1 MGKFVTIHSFKGGTG
16 KSYLSANLAVIYALQ
31 GKRVCLIDL
40 DFRAPT
46 LHIAFEPKGVKRWVN
61 DVLNGTAKVE
71 ECLIDCSAKVEN
83 KGTLHVGFAD
93 FSTEAIRD
101 MISKG
106 RKWETEALHRI
117 LSMRKE
123 LLENLK
129 YDIVIA
135 DTSPGIQ
142 YSSINAVV
150 ASDIAIVISTLDDS
164 DIYGTAKMIGELYE
178 VFQKKTVVIINKA
191 IGGADFMDS
200 DKSKIVDE
208 LQSKYQEAVIGLLP
222 CFCEVGRM
230 KRASI
235 FAYNYPKHPFTEA
248 LRVIAAKIDLI

>member
-16 KSYLSANLAVIYALQ
+16 KSYLSANLAILYALQ
-31 GKRVCLIDL
+31 GKKVCLIDL

-46 LHIAFEPKGVKRWVN
+46 QHIVFEPKGVRRWVN

-71 ECLIDCSAKVEN
+71 ECLVDCSSKVEN
-83 KGTLHVGFAD
+83 KGILHVGFAD

-150 ASDIAIVISTLDDS
+150 AADVAIVISTLDDS
-164 DIYGTAKMIGELYE
+164 DIHGTAKMIGELYE

-191 IGGADFMDS
+191 IGGADFMDI

-208 LQSKYQEAVIGLLP
+208 LQTKYKEAVIGLLP

>member
-1 MGKFVTIHSFKGGTG
+1 MGKLVTIHSFKGGTG
-16 KSYLSANLAVIYALQ
+16 KSYLSANLAVLYALQ
-31 GKRVCLIDL
+31 GKKVCLLDL

-46 LHIAFEPKGVKRWVN
+46 LHIVFEPKGVRRWIN

-71 ECLIDCSAKVEN
+71 ECLVDCSSKLEN
-83 KGTLHVGFAD
+83 KGTLFVGFAD

-123 LLENLK
+123 LIDELEF
-129 YDIVIA
+129 DICIA

-150 ASDIAIVISTLDDS
+150 AADIAMVVSTLDDS
-164 DIYGTAKMIGELYE
+164 DIHGTTKMIGELYE
-178 VFQKKTVVIINKA
+178 VFQKKTAVIINKA
-191 IGGADFMDS
+191 IGGGEFKDVE
-200 DKSKIVDE
+200 KSKIVDE
-208 LQSKYQEAVIGLLP
+208 LQYKYKEAVIGILP
-222 CFCEVGRM
+222 CYCEVGRI